1 MNAVRLTQFALGF
14 ATLVGVSCITNAYA
28 NVTLYRI
35 IEGGKTRYVQLQ
47 PTGITCTPM
56 EANDNNPCKSIVFRH
71 DGRQNTPGQMAPES
85 VDPNVTA
92 EQNRIAELERQMK
105 ERDERDKAE
114 RCQRLRQNLANL
126 TIGGRLY
133 ETQPDGS
140 RTFLNDQQI
149 TEQRVRTEQTIA
161 QHCTA

>member
-1 MNAVRLTQFALGF
+1 MNAVRLTSIALGF
-14 ATLVGVSCITNAYA
+14 VALASIGLTTNTHANTINVCKTTGTHGEIKYSQVISSNPTSDCRGGEIVG
-28 NVTLYRI
+28 
-35 IEGGKTRYVQLQ
+35 
-47 PTGITCTPM
+47 
-56 EANDNNPCKSIVFRH
+56 FRN
-71 DGRQNTPGQMAPES
+71 DGRQNTPGALAPAS

-92 EQNRIAELERQMK
+92 DQNRIAELERQMK

-114 RCQRLRQNLANL
+114 RCQRLRQNLNNL
-126 TIGGRLY
+126 AMGGKLY

-149 TEQRVRTEQTIA
+149 TEQRARTEQTIA